1 MLALGGLQGASV
13 LGPRDVERPLEVVRL
28 VDVGGALGVERLLK
42 VSGLRGGR
50 AGAALEA
57 VAQGGELA

>member
-1 MLALGGLQGASV
+1 M